1 MRSALYENITAVMA
15 PATEQPAGVR
25 RQVRWWVLVLIS
37 VCSSGSYYD
46 YDAIAPVVELLH
58 RQLGFSY
65 SDIGLLNAVYSL
77 PNIFVA
83 FLGGMLV
90 YRWGAARVAV
100 VTAIGCFAGTALV
113 CASAHLWLMVLGR
126 FLFGIGGETLFVA
139 TVTGVSQWFGGRQ
152 SALAMALFFS
162 LSRLGSYLADLS
174 PQLFPALFTTWQPP
188 LVLSTVI
195 AGVSLLAAVGY
206 AGLDRG
212 HRPAVKHHPHGAVA
226 WRDLFALD
234 APVWGLLLLGMLFYA
249 VVFPFRSTFAI
260 EYFQNAKGLS
270 LQQAGVTNS
279 WVFFAAIFASPA
291 FGWMTDRVDRKAAL
305 LTAGMLSLALSFV
318 LLAVP
323 QDSLW
328 TSTAL
333 VGFSYSLVP
342 AVIWPAVAERVPAR
356 SLGATFGLMTILQNL
371 GMAAANMIVGWIND
385 LSGAGVANPAGYHP
399 MIAFFGLLSLAGG
412 LIGVWMSVGERAR
425 MRS

>member
-1 MRSALYENITAVMA
+1 M
-15 PATEQPAGVR
+15 
-25 RQVRWWVLVLIS
+25 RWWVLVLIS

-46 YDAIAPVVELLH
+46 YDAIAAVVELLH

-83 FLGGMLV
+83 FLGGVLV
-90 YRWGAARVAV
+90 DRWGAARVTV
-100 VTAIGCFAGTALV
+100 VTAIGCFVGTALV
-113 CASAHLWLMVLGR
+113 AASGHLWWMVLGR

-152 SALAMALFFS
+152 AALAMALFFS
-162 LSRLGSYLADLS
+162 FSRLGSYLADLS
-174 PQLFPALFTTWQPP
+174 PQLFPSLFVTWQPP
-188 LVLSTVI
+188 LVLSSVV
-195 AGVSLLAAVGY
+195 AGASLAAAVGY
-206 AGLDRG
+206 AGLDRAR
-212 HRPAVKHHPHGAVA
+212 RPAASPPSDRVVI
-226 WRDLFALD
+226 WRDLRTLN
-234 APVWGLLLLGMLFYA
+234 PGVWGLLVLGMLFYA

-260 EYFQNAKGLS
+260 EYFQSAKGLT

-279 WVFFAAIFASPA
+279 WVFFAAIFASPV
-291 FGWMTDRVDRKAAL
+291 FGWLTDQVNRKALL
-305 LTAGMLSLALSFV
+305 LTAGMLSLALSFLLLGV
-318 LLAVP
+318 L
-323 QDSLW
+323 DGSLW

-371 GMAAANMIVGWIND
+371 GMACANMLVGWIND
-385 LSGAGVANPAGYHP
+385 LARAGSANPAGYHP
-399 MIAFFGLLSLAGG
+399 MMVFFGLLSLAGG
-412 LIGVWMSVGERAR
+412 CIGAWMSIRERPR
-425 MRS
+425 ETP